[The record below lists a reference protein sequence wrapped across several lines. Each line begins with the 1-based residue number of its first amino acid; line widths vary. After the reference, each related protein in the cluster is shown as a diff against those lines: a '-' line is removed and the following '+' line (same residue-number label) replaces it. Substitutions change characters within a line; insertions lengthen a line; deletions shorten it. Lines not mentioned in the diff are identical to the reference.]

1 MEEAA
6 TVIERLER
14 IDAMR
19 REAAGPSELL
29 EELRCLLHEAEAWA
43 RVEGGEAGERAVE
56 GLRAALVRDMT
67 PA

>member
-43 RVEGGEAGERAVE
+43 KVEGGEPGERAVQ
-56 GLRAALVRDMT
+56 GLRVALVRESA